1 MQNDFL
7 QLNKKNKTFPIKNLL
22 SFGTAVLRKKKIL
35 KPRHE
40 ARLLM
45 SKELESNELFIT
57 LHDNLEISKEKKV
70 FFLKNIYK
78 RYCGKPISRIF
89 GKREFYSRDF
99 FINKFTLDPRP
110 ESEFLV
116 DICLELISRIKKNN
130 ISVLDLGTG
139 SGCLIISIILE
150 AQKKLKKIIN
160 ASGVDYC
167 EKSVEVAKKNKKR
180 FSLGDNLKFYKSD
193 WFSNIKNK
201 FDIIISNPPYI
212 KSDDIEV
219 LPDTVKIYDPLL
231 ALDGGVNGLDSYQ
244 NIQKDV
250 DKYLNNFGFLCLE
263 IGDDQNEAV
272 KKVFTNNSLRLHN
285 QYSDYSGV
293 VRNVVFQLGK
303 KDLKK

>member
-1 MQNDFL
+1 MQKDFR
-7 QLNKKNKTFPIKNLL
+7 QLNKKKNTFLIKNLL
-22 SFGTAVLRKKKIL
+22 SFGTKVLKRKKIL

-57 LHDNLEISKEKKV
+57 LNDNLEISKEKKV

-116 DICLELISRIKKNN
+116 DICLELISKIEKNN
-130 ISVLDLGTG
+130 IRVLDLGTG
-139 SGCLIISIILE
+139 SGCLIISIMLE
-150 AQKKLKKIIN
+150 AQKKLEKIIN

-167 EKSVEVAKKNKKR
+167 EKSVEIAKKNKKR
-180 FSLGDNLKFYKSD
+180 FNLGDNLKFYKSD
-193 WFSNIKNK
+193 WFSNIKDK

-212 KSDDIEV
+212 KSNDIEV
-219 LPDTVKIYDPLL
+219 LPDPVKIYDPHL
-231 ALDGGVNGLDSYQ
+231 ALDGGINGIDSFQ
-244 NIQKDV
+244 NIQKDLE
-250 DKYLNNFGFLCLE
+250 KYLNNFGFLCLE
-263 IGDDQNEAV
+263 IGDDQSAVV
-272 KKVFTNNSLRLHN
+272 KKVFTQGSLRLHQ
-285 QYSDYSGV
+285 QYYDYSGI